1 MNVFPVLLNKITL
14 LQLFCLLLLTLS
26 QSSVEA
32 LPQTQAVPGGIM
44 VIALGDK
51 PDKPEVRFNKRRVMV
66 IYADGQWQAVIG
78 LPLSIKDGRH
88 HIIVGSGHKP
98 GKKIAFVVH
107 GKQYPEQHITI
118 KNKRMVNP
126 NKYDMKRIN
135 RDRTSI
141 RQALRHWQEKADVQ
155 LQFIKPVQGIYSSA
169 FGLRRF
175 FNKQARKPHSGLDI
189 AAGQGTAIL
198 APSAGTVIESGNYFF
213 NGNTVFID
221 HGQGLISMYCHMDS
235 TQVKTGQQLA
245 QGDIIGTV
253 GMTGRVTGPH
263 LHWSVSL
270 NNTMVDPSLFMRPED
285 RPRAAEK
292 P

>member
-1 MNVFPVLLNKITL
+1 MKLFAVWLDKITL
-14 LQLFCLLLLTLS
+14 AQLFWLLTLS
-26 QSSVEA
+26 LSPSGSQA

-44 VIALGDK
+44 VIALGDG
-51 PDKPEVRFNKRRVMV
+51 PDKPEVRFNKRRIMV
-66 IYADGQWQAVIG
+66 IHENGQWQAVIG
-78 LPLSIKDGRH
+78 LPLDTKAGRH
-88 HIIVGSGHKP
+88 HITVGSPDRP
-98 GKKIAFVVH
+98 GKKIAFAVY

-135 RDRTSI
+135 RERTSI
-141 RQALRHWQEKADVQ
+141 RKALKHWQEKVDIQ

-189 AAGQGTAIL
+189 AAGKGTAIL

-235 TQVKTGQQLA
+235 TQVKNGQQLA
-245 QGDIIGTV
+245 QGDVIGTV

-263 LHWSVSL
+263 LHWSISL
-270 NNTMVDPSLFMRPED
+270 NNTMVDPSLFLRPED
-285 RPRAAEK
+285 RPRAAQ
-292 P
+292 